1 MAIEVSA
8 KEILQITDFRDKVQ
22 EFEQAM
28 CNIPGS
34 HRGDWDECPLKHTF
48 GDGIY
53 VREIF
58 MPKGM
63 LIVSKIHKHAHPYFV
78 LKGDLTVLTEEG
90 EFRIKA
96 PFSGITPAG
105 TKRVLYIHEDVTWT
119 TVHVT
124 NEKDP
129 EKIEE
134 EIIAKSFDE
143 LPEHRE
149 KGRLEH
155 DPTEIILETRGA

>member
-1 MAIEVSA
+1 MPIEVSV
-8 KEILQITDFRDKVQ
+8 KEILPVTDFRDKVQ

-58 MPKGM
+58 MPKGL
-63 LIVSKIHKHAHPYFV
+63 LIVSKIHKHSHPYFV

-90 EFRIKA
+90 KVRIKA
-96 PFSGITPAG
+96 PYSGMTPAG
-105 TKRVLYIHEDVTWT
+105 TKRILYIHEDTVWV

-124 NEKDP
+124 EETDLVR
-129 EKIEE
+129 IEE

-143 LPEHRE
+143 LPEHIE
-149 KGRLEH
+149 KGKLEH
-155 DPTEIILETRGA
+155 EPTEIILEARGA